1 MDTSL
6 INSQSV
12 ELLSRITGQKLHR
25 RDLTPPVIFL
35 ANLVTVLMGVILA
48 DGTVAEEEKQ
58 RLLKTLYKF
67 STPESSVR
75 RLTHLMIKRVKE
87 NRVDNRKSNL
97 QTLFT
102 PLSPAERMLLIGFG
116 YEMSAADG
124 DMDDREQTYL
134 KFIAN
139 LLEIDTRYLAVL
151 ETVFSRQGTV
161 EPSALKEVQSLLD
174 PARFHELDPVFV
186 QAANDLL
193 TALPSLPEETV
204 TQQHQTSSY
213 GQLKEFQKYRQQLNS
228 FCDQLH
234 KIVKDCTDSD
244 FLPHTLIEEIGK
256 VSKRLQSQ
264 RFRVA
269 VVGEFSQGKSTL
281 LNALL
286 GEEIQPVRAIPCSG
300 TISVLRYGSQKRV
313 ICNYKNGH
321 SEEIPFEQYKTKAAI
336 SKEAALNH
344 RTDELAKSELEE
356 IIFEHPELDLC
367 KSGVE
372 ILDSPGLNEHPERTS
387 ITRKLL
393 ENTDAAIFLTNAM
406 RLLPE
411 KEKDL
416 IQETRILLN
425 EGKENELAE
434 NLFVLVN
441 FMDSLD
447 EEEDRQDV
455 KQRLESFLKDQN
467 LVSTAE
473 NRIHYISAKGALD
486 AILQGNNE
494 DEYLKAF
501 QGFTQSMEQF
511 LTVERGSLEIRQFVS
526 KINNLVQSGLT
537 GLQQAEDALNGKIQL
552 STAAKQ
558 EILEQIGEA
567 SGRDVKIKDLA
578 NQLHEEAFAEASDSF
593 NEWCEELGDR
603 MVGKSQRWRSQYSH
617 IWDRDKLIQD
627 YTEQFIKDLK
637 TEIDN
642 WGEKQLGQA
651 ILQPKL
657 DLFEQSIHKELKEL
671 QQNIQMLDKQINT
684 NFTQETKFKIGGIN
698 EGDFES
704 GEFMGGLG
712 IGGALAAGLFVFTGI
727 GLIPIIIAGVVAAIF
742 GGGIMG
748 MLSGEEVH
756 NQIKASVLEKGWEKF
771 DESVDNFG
779 ERLQEIINS
788 AFANRVEAAEKA
800 IEQIISCY
808 ENVLV
813 QQEKAHKQTVIER
826 ESEKVWISQKRQEIE
841 GVRLGVEAILRQAV
855 N

>member
-6 INSQSV
+6 INSQTV
-12 ELLSRITGQKLHR
+12 GLLSRITGQNLHQ

-67 STPESSVR
+67 STPESGVR
-75 RLTHLMIKRVKE
+75 KLTHLMIKGVKE
-87 NRVDNRKSNL
+87 NRIYSKKSNF
-97 QTLFT
+97 QTLFA

-124 DMDDREQTYL
+124 DIDDREQRYL
-134 KFIAN
+134 KLIAN

-151 ETVFSRQGTV
+151 ETVFSGQGTV

-174 PARFHELDPVFV
+174 PARFHELDTVFV
-186 QAANDLL
+186 KAANDLL
-193 TALPSLPEETV
+193 TALPSLPEEKV
-204 TQQHQTSSY
+204 TQQQQTSSY
-213 GQLKEFQKYRQQLNS
+213 GQLKEFQKYRQQLDS

-244 FLPHTLIEEIGK
+244 FLPHTLIDEIGK

-300 TISVLRYGSQKRV
+300 TISVLRYGDQKRV

-344 RTDELAKSELEE
+344 RTDELAKSDLEE

-387 ITRKLL
+387 ITRRLL

-425 EGKENELAE
+425 GGKENELAE

-455 KQRLESFLKDQN
+455 KQRLESFLKEQN

-473 NRIHYISAKGALD
+473 NRIHYISAKGALK
-486 AILQGNNE
+486 AILQGHE

-501 QGFTQSMEQF
+501 QGFTNSMEQF
-511 LTVERGSLEIRQFVS
+511 LTVERGSLEIKQFVS
-526 KINNLVQSGLT
+526 KINSLVQSGLT
-537 GLQQAEDALNGKIQL
+537 GLQQAEDTLNGKIQF
-552 STAAKQ
+552 SAAAKQ

-603 MVGKSQRWRSQYSH
+603 MVGKSQRWRSDYSH
-617 IWDRDKLIQD
+617 IWDRDKLIQH
-627 YTEQFIKDLK
+627 YTEQFVRDIKK
-637 TEIDN
+637 EINN
-642 WGEKQLGQA
+642 WGEKQLSKG
-651 ILQPKL
+651 ILQPHLEIL
-657 DLFEQSIHKELKEL
+657 DQSIRQELKEL
-671 QQNIQMLDKQINT
+671 QQNIRMLDKQINT
-684 NFTQETKFKIGGIN
+684 NFTQETRFNIGGIN

-748 MLSGEEVH
+748 MLNGDEIH
-756 NQIKASVLEKGWEKF
+756 NKIKASVLEKGFDKF
-771 DESVDNFG
+771 EESIDNFG
-779 ERLQEIINS
+779 DRVEEILYS
-788 AFANRVEAAEKA
+788 AFKPRVEAAEKA
-800 IEQIISCY
+800 IGKIISSY
-808 ENVLV
+808 ENLLA

-841 GVRLGVEAILRQAV
+841 GVRLGVEAVLRQVV

>member
-12 ELLSRITGQKLHR
+12 ELLSRITGKKLQQ

-35 ANLVTVLMGVILA
+35 ANLVTVLQGVILA

-67 STPESSVR
+67 STPESRVR
-75 RLTHLMIKRVKE
+75 KLTHLMIKGVKE
-87 NRVDNRKSNL
+87 NSVYAKKSNL
-97 QTLFT
+97 QTLFA

-116 YEMSAADG
+116 YEISAADG

-151 ETVFSRQGTV
+151 ETVFSHQGNV
-161 EPSALKEVQSLLD
+161 EVSALKEVQSLLD
-174 PARFHELDPVFV
+174 PARFHELDTVFV
-186 QAANDLL
+186 KAANDLL
-193 TALPSLPEETV
+193 TALPSLPEEKV
-204 TQQHQTSSY
+204 TQQQQTSSY

-300 TISVLRYGSQKRV
+300 TISVLRYGSQKRI

-356 IIFEHPELDLC
+356 IIFEHPDLDLC

-416 IQETRILLN
+416 IQETRVLLTD
-425 EGKENELAE
+425 GKENAPAE

-455 KQRLESFLKDQN
+455 KQRLESFLKEQN
-467 LVSTAE
+467 LVSAAE
-473 NRIHYISAKGALD
+473 NRIHYISAKGALK
-486 AILQGNNE
+486 AILQGHE

-501 QGFTQSMEQF
+501 QGFTNSMEQF
-511 LTVERGSLEIRQFVS
+511 LTVERGSLEIKQFVS
-526 KINNLVQSGLT
+526 KIDNLVQSGLT
-537 GLQQAEDALNGKIQL
+537 GLQQAEDTLNGKIQL
-552 STAAKQ
+552 SESAKQ

-567 SGRDVKIKDLA
+567 SGRNVKIKDLA
-578 NQLHEEAFAEASDSF
+578 NQLHEEAYAEAIDSF
-593 NEWCEELGDR
+593 NEWCEELGER
-603 MVGKSQRWRSQYSH
+603 MVGKSQRWRSNYSH
-617 IWDRDKLIQD
+617 IWDRDTLIQD
-627 YTEQFIKDLK
+627 YTEQFVRDIKK
-637 TEIDN
+637 EIDN
-642 WGEKQLGQA
+642 WGEKQLGKG
-651 ILQPKL
+651 ILQPHLKVL
-657 DLFEQSIHKELKEL
+657 EESIRQELKEL
-671 QQNIQMLDKQINT
+671 QQNIRMLDKQINT
-684 NFTQETKFKIGGIN
+684 NFAQETRFNIGGIN
-698 EGDFES
+698 EGDFDS
-704 GEFMGGLG
+704 GEFMGGLK

-748 MLSGEEVH
+748 MLNGEEIH
-756 NQIKASVLEKGWEKF
+756 NKIKASVLEKGFEKF
-771 DESVDNFG
+771 DESMDNFDEKIG
-779 ERLQEIINS
+779 EILYS
-788 AFANRVEAAEKA
+788 AFLSRVEAAEEA
-800 IEQIISCY
+800 IGKIISSY
-808 ENVLV
+808 ENLLA
-813 QQEKAHKQTVIER
+813 QQEKAHKQRVKER

-841 GVRLGVEAILRQAV
+841 DVKLGVEAVLRQAV